1 MNLDQSFVEKLDTR
15 IRACRDLPVQIRSG
29 EHLRLIDPLRGN
41 EVLLNP
47 RRSQRPS
54 GAGKCPFCTG
64 QTPPTLFYMEAQP
77 EDVFTSEPPAE
88 IEVGRPRVETERESF
103 AALARYQASLPPGEE
118 PDPWE
123 AIRILMRT
131 SHPDWKGDFTP
142 ATLPG
147 RPYLVRTFLNFVPI
161 LVEPGSAAE
170 CFVLTLPPPYH
181 DMDIGILKQNPSGE
195 QRALPI
201 PALEALLASWQ
212 VLEEWS
218 YHRDLLPIPFVNGGK
233 NPLSGQSLECFHSQ
247 FFSVDQEDFPPLFR
261 SLRER
266 RSMGGCPLC
275 AIIGDPHLLVKRFGD
290 VRVAVHPAPSR
301 NLTFVIASEEEV
313 PRLSDLPDL
322 RAFAEALSW
331 TVRRYESLLGG
342 VPAYVVALRSGDA
355 VGHLHAEVVPRSLVN
370 VPGGFE
376 ETTGFVVTTR
386 DPHEVARQVR
396 EYDEREAED
405 G

>member
-1 MNLDQSFVEKLDTR
+1 
-15 IRACRDLPVQIRSG
+15 
-29 EHLRLIDPLRGN
+29 
-41 EVLLNP
+41 
-47 RRSQRPS
+47 
-54 GAGKCPFCTG
+54 
-64 QTPPTLFYMEAQP
+64 
-77 EDVFTSEPPAE
+77 
-88 IEVGRPRVETERESF
+88 
-103 AALARYQASLPPGEE
+103 
-118 PDPWE
+118 
-123 AIRILMRT
+123 
-131 SHPDWKGDFTP
+131 
-142 ATLPG
+142 
-147 RPYLVRTFLNFVPI
+147 
-161 LVEPGSAAE
+161 
-170 CFVLTLPPPYH
+170 
-181 DMDIGILKQNPSGE
+181 
-195 QRALPI
+195 
-201 PALEALLASWQ
+201 
-212 VLEEWS
+212 
-218 YHRDLLPIPFVNGGK
+218 
-233 NPLSGQSLECFHSQ
+233 
-247 FFSVDQEDFPPLFR
+247 
-261 SLRER
+261 
-266 RSMGGCPLC
+266 MGGCPLC